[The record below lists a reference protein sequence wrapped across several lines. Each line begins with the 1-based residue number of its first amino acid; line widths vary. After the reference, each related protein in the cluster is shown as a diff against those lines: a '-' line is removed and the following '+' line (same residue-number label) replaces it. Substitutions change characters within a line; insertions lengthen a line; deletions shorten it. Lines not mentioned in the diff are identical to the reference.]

1 MTKSE
6 FYGMVDEFAG
16 PRKLRYFLY
25 LLLIVVFGAV
35 ISTILADFY
44 GITFLEPFLWWFV
57 ENPMVL
63 FEVAGFFSIIAL
75 IIIAGKK
82 ALELAD
88 NSGF

>member
-1 MTKSE
+1 
-6 FYGMVDEFAG
+6 MVDEFAG
-16 PRKLRYFLY
+16 PRKIRYFLY
-25 LLLIVVFGAV
+25 LLLYVVFGAV

-44 GITFLEPFLWWFV
+44 GIPFIEPIMWWFV

-63 FEVAGFFSIIAL
+63 FELAGFFSIIAL
-75 IIIAGKK
+75 VVIVGMK

>member
-1 MTKSE
+1 
-6 FYGMVDEFAG
+6 
-16 PRKLRYFLY
+16 
-25 LLLIVVFGAV
+25 V

-44 GITFLEPFLWWFV
+44 GIAFLEPVMWWFV

-63 FEVAGFFSIIAL
+63 FELAGFFSIIAL
-75 IIIAGKK
+75 VVIVGMK

>member
-1 MTKSE
+1 
-6 FYGMVDEFAG
+6 MVDELAG

-25 LLLIVVFGAV
+25 LLLFVVFGAV

-44 GITFLEPFLWWFV
+44 GITFLEPVMWWFL
-57 ENPMVL
+57 ENPMAL
-63 FEVAGFFSIIAL
+63 FELAGFFSIIAL
-75 IIIAGKK
+75 ILVVGMK

>member
-1 MTKSE
+1 
-6 FYGMVDEFAG
+6 MVDEFAG
-16 PRKLRYFLY
+16 PRKIRYLLY
-25 LLLIVVFGAV
+25 LLLFVVFGAV

-44 GITFLEPFLWWFV
+44 GIAFLEPIMWWFV

-63 FEVAGFFSIIAL
+63 FELAGFFSIIAL
-75 IIIAGKK
+75 VVIVGMK

>member
-1 MTKSE
+1 
-6 FYGMVDEFAG
+6 MVDEFAG
-16 PRKLRYFLY
+16 PRKIRYFLY

-44 GITFLEPFLWWFV
+44 GIPFLEPIMWWFV

-63 FEVAGFFSIIAL
+63 FELAGLFSIIAL
-75 IIIAGKK
+75 IVIAAIK

>member
-1 MTKSE
+1 
-6 FYGMVDEFAG
+6 MVDEFSG
-16 PRKLRYFLY
+16 PRKIRYFLY

-44 GITFLEPFLWWFV
+44 GIPFLESIMWWFV

-63 FEVAGFFSIIAL
+63 FELAGLFSIIAL
-75 IIIAGKK
+75 IVIAAIK

>member
-1 MTKSE
+1 
-6 FYGMVDEFAG
+6 MVDEFAG

-25 LLLIVVFGAV
+25 LLLIVIFGAV

-44 GITFLEPFLWWFV
+44 GIAFLEPIMWWFV

-63 FEVAGFFSIIAL
+63 FEIAGFFSIIAL
-75 IIIAGKK
+75 IIIVGIK